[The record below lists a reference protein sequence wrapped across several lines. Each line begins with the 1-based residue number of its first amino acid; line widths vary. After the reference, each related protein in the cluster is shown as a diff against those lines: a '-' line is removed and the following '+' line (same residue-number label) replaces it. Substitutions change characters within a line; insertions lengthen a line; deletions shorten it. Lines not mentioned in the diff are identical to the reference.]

1 MDYSKTLH
9 LPETEFPMR
18 GNLPKKEPGFVE
30 FWQQNHLYE
39 KRIEKRKKEGA
50 PTFVLH
56 DGPPYANGKIH
67 IGHALNKTLKDIIVR
82 YHHMAGNEAIYVP
95 GWDTHGL
102 PIEYAV
108 LKDSGEDR
116 ANMTPLELRRKCLAY
131 AKKWIEIQKEDF
143 IRMGVVGDFAHR
155 YVTFDPHL
163 EAKELEVFGEMANKG
178 YIYKGKKAVY
188 WCTHCETALAEAE
201 IEYKDRKSP
210 SIYVKYPMIDVHGLQ
225 PEGVDPS
232 KVFAVIWTTT
242 PWTIPASC
250 YISVNPKFT
259 YVWVHNKAADE
270 YYLMNKELA
279 PASLSDCKVEDYEF
293 VGHEMLGS
301 ELDLAKFEHP
311 LAHFAPETYG
321 DRTIYV
327 LEGNHVTLDAGTGCV
342 HTAPGHGVDDFEVYK
357 TYENAGKLHQPIVC
371 PVDEKGHMTAEA
383 GEFLVGKTIWE
394 AEGPVI
400 STLAHEGRLLGKKSL
415 HHQYAHCWR
424 CKQPVIYRATDQ
436 WFASINDFRDKALKA
451 VDDTRFIPSWGHD
464 RLYNMIRDRQDWCIS
479 RQRSW
484 GVPIP
489 AFYCDDC
496 GKWIITPETM
506 KKVEEIVEK
515 EGTDAWWAH
524 SAEEL
529 LPEEFKC
536 PHCGGTHFHKEKDIM
551 DVWFDS
557 GSTWNG
563 VLRDPH
569 EESWKDMS
577 YPCDLYLEGSDQ
589 HRGWFHSSLLT
600 SVAVNGHAPYKAVLT
615 HGFTMDGEGRKMSKS
630 VGNVVAP
637 QDVINKYGADV
648 MRLWISSVDYQGD
661 VRLSDKIVKSMS
673 DVYRKIRNTFR
684 YLLGNL
690 SDFDPKTDSVA
701 YADMEELDRWALLRM
716 EQVKETVLKAYDD
729 YEFHVMYHAVHNFCT
744 VDLSAI
750 YLDILKDR
758 LYTEKADSK
767 LRRSAQ
773 TAMYEI
779 LTTLVRLV
787 APVLCFTSEEV
798 WQALPNKEEREW
810 SVHMSDMPKVNEA
823 YLDKALD
830 EKWKKRLAVRSVAM
844 KALEEARQAKVIGHP
859 LDAEVTVY
867 ADGEAY
873 DIVKAMEKELAD
885 FLLVSQTHIVSGT
898 AAAPENAAS
907 NEEGT
912 VKASVAVCTLAK
924 CERCW
929 KRSADVDADPKHP
942 GVCARC
948 AHVLTEMGE

>member
-116 ANMTPLELRRKCLAY
+116 ANMTPLELRKKCLAY

-293 VGHEMLGS
+293 VGREMLGS

-529 LPEEFKC
+529 LPEGFKC

-563 VLRDPH
+563 VLRYPH
-569 EESWKDMS
+569 EESWKDMA

-898 AAAPENAAS
+898 TAAPENAAS

>member
-116 ANMTPLELRRKCLAY
+116 ANMTPLELRKKCLAY

-270 YYLMNKELA
+270 YYLMNKDLA

-293 VGHEMLGS
+293 VGREMQGS

-529 LPEEFKC
+529 LPEGFKC

-563 VLRDPH
+563 VLRYPN

-898 AAAPENAAS
+898 ATAPENAAS

>member
-116 ANMTPLELRRKCLAY
+116 ANMTPLELRKKCLAY

-293 VGHEMLGS
+293 VGREMLGS

-489 AFYCDDC
+489 AFYCDYC

-529 LPEEFKC
+529 LPEGFKC

-563 VLRDPH
+563 VLRYPH

-823 YLDKALD
+823 YLDKELD

-898 AAAPENAAS
+898 ATAPENAAS

>member
-116 ANMTPLELRRKCLAY
+116 ANMTPLELRKKCLAY

-270 YYLMNKELA
+270 YYLMNKDLA

-293 VGHEMLGS
+293 VGREMLGS

-311 LAHFAPETYG
+311 LAHFAPATYG

-529 LPEEFKC
+529 LPEGFKC

-563 VLRDPH
+563 VLRYPN

-898 AAAPENAAS
+898 AAAPKNAAS

>member
-163 EAKELEVFGEMANKG
+163 EAKELEVFGEMADKG

-293 VGHEMLGS
+293 VGREMLGS

-529 LPEEFKC
+529 LPEGFKC

-563 VLRDPH
+563 VLRYPH

-823 YLDKALD
+823 YLDKELD

-898 AAAPENAAS
+898 AEAPENAAS

>member
-1 MDYSKTLH
+1 
-9 LPETEFPMR
+9 
-18 GNLPKKEPGFVE
+18 
-30 FWQQNHLYE
+30 
-39 KRIEKRKKEGA
+39 
-50 PTFVLH
+50 
-56 DGPPYANGKIH
+56 
-67 IGHALNKTLKDIIVR
+67 
-82 YHHMAGNEAIYVP
+82 
-95 GWDTHGL
+95 
-102 PIEYAV
+102 
-108 LKDSGEDR
+108 
-116 ANMTPLELRRKCLAY
+116 
-131 AKKWIEIQKEDF
+131 
-143 IRMGVVGDFAHR
+143 
-155 YVTFDPHL
+155 
-163 EAKELEVFGEMANKG
+163 
-178 YIYKGKKAVY
+178 
-188 WCTHCETALAEAE
+188 
-201 IEYKDRKSP
+201 
-210 SIYVKYPMIDVHGLQ
+210 
-225 PEGVDPS
+225 
-232 KVFAVIWTTT
+232 
-242 PWTIPASC
+242 
-250 YISVNPKFT
+250 
-259 YVWVHNKAADE
+259 
-270 YYLMNKELA
+270 
-279 PASLSDCKVEDYEF
+279 
-293 VGHEMLGS
+293 
-301 ELDLAKFEHP
+301 
-311 LAHFAPETYG
+311 
-321 DRTIYV
+321 
-327 LEGNHVTLDAGTGCV
+327 
-342 HTAPGHGVDDFEVYK
+342 
-357 TYENAGKLHQPIVC
+357 
-371 PVDEKGHMTAEA
+371 MTAEA
-383 GEFLVGKTIWE
+383 GEFLQGKSIWD

-400 STLAHEGRLLGKKSL
+400 AALAHEGHLLGKKSL

-424 CKQPVIYRATDQ
+424 CKEPVIYRATEQ
-436 WFASINDFRDKALKA
+436 WFASINDFRDKALQA

-496 GKWIITPETM
+496 GKWVITPETM

-529 LPEEFKC
+529 LPEDFHC

-563 VLRDPH
+563 VLREPH
-569 EESWKDMS
+569 KDSWKDMD

-589 HRGWFHSSLLT
+589 HRGWFHSSLLC

-690 SDFDPKTDSVA
+690 YDFDPKTDAVA
-701 YADMEELDRWALLRM
+701 YEDMEELDRWALLRM

-787 APVLCFTSEEV
+787 APVLCFTAEEV
-798 WQALPNKEEREW
+798 WQALPKQDEREW
-810 SVHMSDMPKVNEA
+810 SVHMTEMPAVNAA

-830 EKWKKRLAVRSVAM
+830 EKWKKRLAIRSVAM
-844 KALEEARQAKVIGHP
+844 KALEEARQAKTIGHP

-867 ADGEAY
+867 ADGESY
-873 DIVKAMEKELAD
+873 EIVKAMEKELAD
-885 FLLVSQTHIVSGT
+885 FLLVSQAHVVEGT

-912 VKASVAVCTLAK
+912 VKASVAVCTLEK

-929 KRSADVDADPKHP
+929 KRSEDVDSDEKHP
-942 GVCARC
+942 HVCGRC
-948 AHVLTEMGE
+948 AHVLSEMGE

>member
-116 ANMTPLELRRKCLAY
+116 ANMTPLELRKKCLAY

-225 PEGVDPS
+225 PEGADPS

-270 YYLMNKELA
+270 YCLMNKELA

-293 VGHEMLGS
+293 VGREMLGS

-529 LPEEFKC
+529 LPEGFKC

-563 VLRDPH
+563 VLRYPN

-885 FLLVSQTHIVSGT
+885 FLLVSQTHIVKGT

>member
-293 VGHEMLGS
+293 VGREMLGS

-436 WFASINDFRDKALKA
+436 WFASINDFRDQALKA

-529 LPEEFKC
+529 LPEGFKC

-563 VLRDPH
+563 VLRYPH

>member
-116 ANMTPLELRRKCLAY
+116 ANMTPLELRKKCLAY

-293 VGHEMLGS
+293 VGREMLGS

-371 PVDEKGHMTAEA
+371 PVDEKGRMTAEA

-529 LPEEFKC
+529 LPEGFKC

-563 VLRDPH
+563 VLRYPH

-823 YLDKALD
+823 YLDKELD

>member
-116 ANMTPLELRRKCLAY
+116 ANMTPLELRKKCLAY

-279 PASLSDCKVEDYEF
+279 LASLSDCKVEDYEF
-293 VGHEMLGS
+293 VGREMLGS

-529 LPEEFKC
+529 LPEGFKC

-563 VLRDPH
+563 VLRYPH

>member
-116 ANMTPLELRRKCLAY
+116 ANMTPLELRKKCLAY

-270 YYLMNKELA
+270 YCLMNKDLA

-293 VGHEMLGS
+293 VGREMLGS

-529 LPEEFKC
+529 LPEGFKC

-563 VLRDPH
+563 VLRYPH

-823 YLDKALD
+823 YLDKELD

-898 AAAPENAAS
+898 ATAPENAAS

>member
-82 YHHMAGNEAIYVP
+82 YRHMAGNEAIYVP

-116 ANMTPLELRRKCLAY
+116 ANMTPLELRKKCLAY

-293 VGHEMLGS
+293 VGREMLGS

-436 WFASINDFRDKALKA
+436 WFASINDFRDQALKA

-529 LPEEFKC
+529 LPEGFKC

-563 VLRDPH
+563 VLRYPH

>member
-293 VGHEMLGS
+293 VGREMLGS

-529 LPEEFKC
+529 LPEGFKC

-563 VLRDPH
+563 VLRYPH

-885 FLLVSQTHIVSGT
+885 FLLVSQTHIVEGT
-898 AAAPENAAS
+898 AAAPENSAS

>member
-293 VGHEMLGS
+293 VGREMLGS

-371 PVDEKGHMTAEA
+371 PVDEKGHMTAES

-529 LPEEFKC
+529 LPEGFKC

-563 VLRDPH
+563 VLRYPH

-867 ADGEAY
+867 AGGEAY

-898 AAAPENAAS
+898 AEAPENAAS

>member
-116 ANMTPLELRRKCLAY
+116 TNMTPLELRKKCLAY

-293 VGHEMLGS
+293 VGREMLGS
-301 ELDLAKFEHP
+301 ELDLATFEHP

-529 LPEEFKC
+529 LPEGFKC

-563 VLRDPH
+563 VLRYPH

-823 YLDKALD
+823 YLDKELD

>member
-116 ANMTPLELRRKCLAY
+116 ANMTPLELRKKCLAY

-279 PASLSDCKVEDYEF
+279 PASLADCKVEDYEF
-293 VGHEMLGS
+293 VGREMLGS

-529 LPEEFKC
+529 LPEGFKC

-563 VLRDPH
+563 VLRYPH

-912 VKASVAVCTLAK
+912 VKASVSVCTLAK

>member
-116 ANMTPLELRRKCLAY
+116 ANMTPLELRKKCLAY

-293 VGHEMLGS
+293 VGREMLGS

-357 TYENAGKLHQPIVC
+357 TYENAGKLHQPIIC

-529 LPEEFKC
+529 LPEGFQC

-690 SDFDPKTDSVA
+690 SDFDPKTGSVA

-898 AAAPENAAS
+898 ATAPENAAS

-912 VKASVAVCTLAK
+912 VKAAVAVCTLAK

-929 KRSADVDADPKHP
+929 KRSADVDSDPKHP

>member
-116 ANMTPLELRRKCLAY
+116 ANMTPLELRKKCLAY

-259 YVWVHNKAADE
+259 YVWVHNKVADE

-279 PASLSDCKVEDYEF
+279 PASLADCKVEDYEF
-293 VGHEMLGS
+293 VGREMLGS
-301 ELDLAKFEHP
+301 EIDLAKFEHP

-529 LPEEFKC
+529 LPEGFKC

-563 VLRDPH
+563 VLRYPH

>member
-116 ANMTPLELRRKCLAY
+116 ANMTPLELRKKCLAY

-293 VGHEMLGS
+293 VGREMLGS

-357 TYENAGKLHQPIVC
+357 TYENAGELHQPIVC

-529 LPEEFKC
+529 LPEGFKC

-563 VLRDPH
+563 VLRYPN

-898 AAAPENAAS
+898 AVAPENAAS

>member
-116 ANMTPLELRRKCLAY
+116 ANMTPLELRKKCLAY

-293 VGHEMLGS
+293 VGREMLGS

-529 LPEEFKC
+529 LPEGFKC

-563 VLRDPH
+563 VLRYPH

-810 SVHMSDMPKVNEA
+810 SVHMSDMPKGNEA

-885 FLLVSQTHIVSGT
+885 FLLVSQTHIVEGT

>member
-116 ANMTPLELRRKCLAY
+116 ANMTPLELRKKCLAY

-293 VGHEMLGS
+293 VGREMLGA

-529 LPEEFKC
+529 LPEGFKC

-563 VLRDPH
+563 VLRYPH

-948 AHVLTEMGE
+948 AHVLTEMSE

>member
-293 VGHEMLGS
+293 VGREMLGS

-529 LPEEFKC
+529 LPEGFKC

-563 VLRDPH
+563 VLRYPH

-912 VKASVAVCTLAK
+912 VKVSVAVCTLAK